1 MKFHASSSAPDLTA
15 LFQRTA
21 WRYRDC
27 GRFARNYVAA
37 KLHRD
42 PVNREILSMAA
53 KEQFGDVVDI
63 GCGRGQLGVALLE
76 AGLAQSVAGLDC
88 NPRLVQQARRA
99 ATGLALSAI
108 VQDLAQCPEIPPA
121 ATILLIDVLY
131 QLGPPAQMALLQAAI
146 RASRQRIMIRTLDP
160 DLGLRSSLTV
170 WLERL
175 MRGVSPH
182 SGKHVVA
189 CRISCIVQALNRAGF
204 AASIN
209 PCWQGTPFANVLII
223 GRPIV

>member
-1 MKFHASSSAPDLTA
+1 MPRTIIRAGNGPSDGARNAIRKTYPSASRRLVPSDNSMIAPDRPSIAKPSGPMRTGCKSTLSGLSDMKFHASSSAPDLTA

-76 AGLAQSVAGLDC
+76 AG
-88 NPRLVQQARRA
+88 
-99 ATGLALSAI
+99 
-108 VQDLAQCPEIPPA
+108 
-121 ATILLIDVLY
+121 
-131 QLGPPAQMALLQAAI
+131 
-146 RASRQRIMIRTLDP
+146 
-160 DLGLRSSLTV
+160 
-170 WLERL
+170 
-175 MRGVSPH
+175 
-182 SGKHVVA
+182 
-189 CRISCIVQALNRAGF
+189 
-204 AASIN
+204 
-209 PCWQGTPFANVLII
+209 
-223 GRPIV
+223 